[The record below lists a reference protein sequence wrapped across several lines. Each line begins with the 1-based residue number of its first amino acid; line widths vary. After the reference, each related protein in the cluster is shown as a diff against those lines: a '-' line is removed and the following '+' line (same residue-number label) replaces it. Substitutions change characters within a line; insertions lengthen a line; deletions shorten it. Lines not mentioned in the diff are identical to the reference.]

1 MSRYKCMKSRSF
13 LGWLGGILTGLPL
26 WGWISDLLG
35 GGSHAWAQTAPFK
48 KGNRASIVAAKVQG
62 LAAGVPTHFP
72 EARAWIVAA
81 ADGKLDVFD
90 HQCTHKGCR
99 FDWNASK
106 GIFECPCH
114 GSSFDTTGKVKG
126 GPAPAPLT
134 RLKVEKAVNGDLQL
148 LD

>member
-1 MSRYKCMKSRSF
+1 MSRNNCMKRRSF
-13 LGWLGGILTGLPL
+13 LAWLGGILTGLPL

-81 ADGKLDVFD
+81 ADGKLELFD
-90 HQCTHKGCR
+90 
-99 FDWNASK
+99 ASVYPQ
-106 GIFECPCH
+106 GMP
-114 GSSFDTTGKVKG
+114 V
-126 GPAPAPLT
+126 
-134 RLKVEKAVNGDLQL
+134 RLEREQGHLRVSVSRKQF
-148 LD
+148 